1 MTDSPKCRQNPAG
14 PGVFWRFLRATIS
27 GSAAVAGAGIL
38 LMMSVT
44 CLDVVLRRFGSSI
57 PGAYDIVRLAG
68 GVVIATSLP
77 LTTAVKG
84 HVAIE
89 YFFHR
94 LSRRGRFAVDCL
106 MRILQTAGFS
116 IAAWSF
122 AVKGGRLLRD
132 GEVTPTLQ
140 APIFWLAWLVA
151 ASCALSAL
159 VSLFHLA
166 KPGKELMT
174 R

>member
-1 MTDSPKCRQNPAG
+1 MEADTSRKRGATG
-14 PGVFWRFLRATIS
+14 PFWRIIRATIS
-27 GSAAVAGAGIL
+27 GSAAIAGAGIL
-38 LMMSVT
+38 LMMTVT
-44 CLDVVLRRFGSSI
+44 CADVILRRFGSSV

-68 GVVIATSLP
+68 GVVIATALP

-89 YFFHR
+89 YFFRR
-94 LSRRGRFAVDCL
+94 LGRRERLVIDSA
-106 MRILQTAGFS
+106 MRVLQTAGFS

-122 AVKGGRLLRD
+122 VVRGSRLLRD

-159 VSLFHLA
+159 ASLFHLA
-166 KPGKELMT
+166 KPGKELMA

>member
-1 MTDSPKCRQNPAG
+1 M
-14 PGVFWRFLRATIS
+14 
-27 GSAAVAGAGIL
+27 
-38 LMMSVT
+38 
-44 CLDVVLRRFGSSI
+44 
-57 PGAYDIVRLAG
+57 RLAG
-68 GVVIATSLP
+68 GVVIATALP

-89 YFFHR
+89 YFFRR
-94 LSRRGRFAVDCL
+94 LGRRERLVIDSA
-106 MRILQTAGFS
+106 MRVLQTAGFS

-122 AVKGGRLLRD
+122 VVRGSRLLRD

-159 VSLFHLA
+159 ASLFHLA
-166 KPGKELMT
+166 KPGKELMA